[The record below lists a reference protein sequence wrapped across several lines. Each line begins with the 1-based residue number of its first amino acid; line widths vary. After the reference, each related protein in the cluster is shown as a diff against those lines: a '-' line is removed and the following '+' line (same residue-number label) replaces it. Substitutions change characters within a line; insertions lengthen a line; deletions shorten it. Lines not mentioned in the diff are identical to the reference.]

1 MKRIT
6 QAAAAAL
13 VTVCTGVPAALAA
26 TPASTPS
33 ASGTSSE
40 ASAASTSTSQG
51 ISSSAVHPETA
62 APSAQSAAASASQWM
77 WQKQATKMPDWTAIA
92 TFAATGKRQAN
103 AALDAEASGLSTST
117 DAARFILG
125 ALAAGEDP
133 HQTKAGDVVT
143 KLARTQLTS
152 GQDAGKFA
160 DNLDRTGTDLINA
173 QAWAIIALEDAG
185 GASYNR
191 AAAAQWL
198 LAHQNEDGGFG
209 YSSQYSSSDADDT
222 ASALVALSLLGYTA
236 DNPAVAKAIAFLK
249 TQQADDGGFVNGG
262 KTSNADSTGVV
273 VDALESLG
281 IDPQSWAKP
290 GGTPL
295 SALLSFYDSASGGFR
310 YDNTGGAYSGVSG
323 YSTRDAL
330 IGLGAL
336 QSGRSVYQRLHWQH
350 FTWLNSYW
358 AGIYRAG
365 GAWDHGQWKSWAQLR
380 AMAVAGSYVW
390 MLTPDWQAVVKAH
403 GKWVVSGGHK
413 VWVPWGEQLAEQAL
427 RDSFGLDTV
436 HLNLL

>member
-26 TPASTPS
+26 TPASIPS
-33 ASGTSSE
+33 ASGTSS
-40 ASAASTSTSQG
+40 AVSAASTSTSQG
-51 ISSSAVHPETA
+51 NPSSAVHPETA
-62 APSAQSAAASASQWM
+62 APSAQSTAASASQWM

-92 TFAATGKRQAN
+92 TFAATGKRQVN

-133 HQTKAGDVVT
+133 HQTKSGDVVA
-143 KLARTQLTS
+143 KLARAQLTS

-198 LAHQNEDGGFG
+198 LAHQNDDGGFG